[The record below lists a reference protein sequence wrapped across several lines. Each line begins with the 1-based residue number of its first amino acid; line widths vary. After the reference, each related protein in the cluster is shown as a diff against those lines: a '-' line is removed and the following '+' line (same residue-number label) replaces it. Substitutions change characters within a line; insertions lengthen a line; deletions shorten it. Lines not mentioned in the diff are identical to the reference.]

1 MFEREYHTTDWLKT
15 ATIYE
20 VNIRQYTNEGTF
32 NAFAKELPRLN
43 DMGVDVL
50 WLMPIHPIGLKNR
63 KGSLGSYYSVKDF
76 KAVNPEFG
84 TMQDFKFLVD
94 QVHQLGMKLIIDWVA
109 NHAAWDN
116 VWTKEKPDYFK
127 RDESGNFLSP
137 NDWSDVIQIDHT
149 NTEQQEAMID
159 AMKFWV
165 TDFNIDGFRADLAH
179 LTPLPFW
186 KKARTA
192 IEPLK
197 ADLFWLA
204 ETEEISYH
212 EVFDASYTWEWMH
225 KVEEFKKGNT
235 SLNDL
240 IELLMKQST
249 EFPASA
255 LRMYFTSNHDENTWN
270 GTEYEKYGDL
280 AKALAV
286 FSFTWNGIPMIYSG
300 QELPNNKRLDF
311 FEKDTIDWKEN
322 NELHDF
328 YKVLIQLKKSNPA
341 ITAIDTAVSTQ
352 LINVN
357 PSNTVLSYLRTKGKD
372 EVLVLLNLK
381 NEHAIVKLVNQP
393 IAGIYREVFT
403 KKEYQITEGAQ
414 LEMSEYDF
422 FVLEKINS

>member
-1 MFEREYHTTDWLKT
+1 MFEREYYTAGWLKT

-94 QVHQLGMKLIIDWVA
+94 QVHQLGMKLIIDWLA

-186 KKARTA
+186 KKARSV

-204 ETEEISYH
+204 ETEEICYH

-240 IELLMKQST
+240 IELLLKQDT
-249 EFPASA
+249 AFPASA

-300 QELPNNKRLDF
+300 QELPNNKRLAF

-322 NELHDF
+322 CSLHDF
-328 YKVLIQLKKSNPA
+328 YKTLIQVKKTNPA
-341 ITAIDTAVSTQ
+341 LEAIDSAVTTQ
-352 LINVN
+352 LITD
-357 PSNTVLSYLRTKGKD
+357 SNENNVLSFIRRKEMN

-381 NEHAIVKLVNQP
+381 NELAIVKLINLP
-393 IAGIYREVFT
+393 ITGFYRDIFT
-403 KKEYQITEGAQ
+403 KKEYLIEEGVQIEINTNGY
-414 LEMSEYDF
+414 L
-422 FVLEKINS
+422 VLEKINS